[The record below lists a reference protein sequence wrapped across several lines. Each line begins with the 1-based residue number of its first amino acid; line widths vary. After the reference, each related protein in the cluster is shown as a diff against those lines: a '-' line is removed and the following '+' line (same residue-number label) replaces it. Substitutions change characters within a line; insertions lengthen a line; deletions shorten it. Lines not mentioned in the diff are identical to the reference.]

1 MSKYG
6 MGAAKDL
13 WNCGYHKMDA
23 IHKVKKFRM
32 IQYEM
37 SKLSIHKSID
47 VDIFNAMNLYHN
59 SIKFRFC
66 S

>member
-23 IHKVKKFRM
+23 IHKVLKYRM
-32 IQYEM
+32 GEYEM
-37 SKLSIHKSID
+37 SIDKSID
-47 VDIFNAMNLYHN
+47 VDIFNAMN
-59 SIKFRFC
+59 
-66 S
+66 

>member
-23 IHKVKKFRM
+23 IHKVQKFRM
-32 IQYEM
+32 IEYEM
-37 SKLSIHKSID
+37 SIDRSID
-47 VDIFNAMNLYHN
+47 VDIFNSMNRYHD